1 MEVRGSQVPKGLKT
15 LTRGCSLSL
24 SLCRFP
30 DPQLPSS
37 LVTLYLHV
45 CTAVCSA
52 LRQEGPPRLTLCL
65 LVRVEA
71 WMVSQVP
78 KGGS

>member
-24 SLCRFP
+24 CRSP

-45 CTAVCSA
+45 YTAVCSA